1 MAIREAHVEWPP
13 MATSN
18 PLIWLL
24 PYDFSPSLLLAWVAA
39 ALLYARGVRKRRV
52 PFGRRLSYWIG
63 MAIIYCALLT
73 RFDFYALHQFFIDR
87 IQQVLM
93 HHLAPLLIAFACA
106 LPALRAAL
114 PPRWR
119 ARLVKPVA
127 RSGVGRALSFLLL
140 NPLVAT
146 VTFVALVL
154 LWLIPRAM
162 TLAML
167 DWRLYWLMNV
177 SMLASGLIYWSLV
190 LDHRRRPPARMASG
204 MRVLSPIVS
213 MTPQIV
219 VGAVIT
225 FTKTDLYPVFAA
237 CGRVFNIDVLT
248 DQQVGGLI
256 SWVPA
261 SMIETVAAL
270 LALRVWMRLSQAQA
284 RRVAKAGVVPR

>member
-1 MAIREAHVEWPP
+1 MLNW
-13 MATSN
+13 
-18 PLIWLL
+18 LI
-24 PYDFSPSLLLAWVAA
+24 PYDFSPSLMVAWLSA
-39 ALLYARGVRKRRV
+39 ALLYVLGTRKRRV
-52 PFGRRLSYWIG
+52 SRDRQLSFWVG
-63 MAIIYCALLT
+63 MALTYGALLT

-93 HHLAPLLIAFACA
+93 HHLAPLLIAFAYP
-106 LPALRAAL
+106 LPTLRAAL
-114 PPRWR
+114 PLTWR
-119 ARLVKPVA
+119 TRFLRPAA
-127 RSGVGRALSFLLL
+127 RSMAGRALSLLL
-140 NPLVAT
+140 GNPLVAT
-146 VTFVALVL
+146 LSFIAFVL
-154 LWLIPRAM
+154 LWLVPRAM

-177 SMLASGLIYWSLV
+177 SMLASGLIYWTLV
-190 LDHRRRPPARMASG
+190 LDHRRCPPARMGSG

-225 FTKTDLYPVFAA
+225 FTKTDLYPIFAA
-237 CGRVFNIDVLT
+237 CGRAFNIDVLT
-248 DQQVGGLI
+248 DQQIGGLI

-284 RRVAKAGVVPR
+284 RRVSKGRVVPR

>member
-1 MAIREAHVEWPP
+1 MAVLGGIVP
-13 MATSN
+13 MLN
-18 PLIWLL
+18 WLI
-24 PYDFSPSLLLAWVAA
+24 PYDFSPSLLFAWLAA
-39 ALLYARGVRKRRV
+39 ALLYVRGARRRHV
-52 PFGRRLSYWIG
+52 PFDRKLSYWSG
-63 MAIIYCALLT
+63 MAIVYCALLT

-93 HHLAPLLIAFACA
+93 HHLAPLLIAFAYP
-106 LPALRAAL
+106 LPTLRAAL

-119 ARLVKPVA
+119 ARFFKPAA
-127 RSGVGRALSFLLL
+127 RSRIGRAVLFLLGH
-140 NPLVAT
+140 PWAAT

-154 LWLIPRAM
+154 LWLVPRAM

-190 LDHRRRPPARMASG
+190 LDHRRRPPARMGSG

-237 CGRVFNIDVLT
+237 CGRVFDIDVLT
-248 DQQVGGLI
+248 DQQIGGLI

-284 RRVAKAGVVPR
+284 RRASKRRAVPL